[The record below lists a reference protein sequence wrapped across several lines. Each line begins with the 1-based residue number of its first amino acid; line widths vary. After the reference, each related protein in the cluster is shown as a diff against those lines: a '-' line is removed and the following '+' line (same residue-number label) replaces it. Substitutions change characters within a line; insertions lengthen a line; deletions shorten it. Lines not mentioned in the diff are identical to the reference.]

1 MKKRI
6 IIAVS
11 FLFVLG
17 IAFNVYKTMPE
28 GKNISALLAN
38 LEALANDGDVGVGG
52 GIGSNTCPNGG
63 QKTTGRP
70 KNKQWKETHTAN
82 SEGKVNANGSTFD
95 FGAEYKNEKV
105 SLYCYSVECE
115 NKGTASCV
123 LCNVWCKTRE

>member
-38 LEALANDGDVGVGG
+38 LEALANDGDVGGGG

-63 QKTTGRP
+63 QNTRGDA
-70 KNKQWKETHTAN
+70 KNKQW
-82 SEGKVNANGSTFD
+82 SERYMADSKGNVTLNGKTYE
-95 FGAEYKNEKV
+95 FGAAYENQEAT
-105 SLYCYSVECE
+105 LYCYSVECPGT
-115 NKGTASCV
+115 KGECT
-123 LCNVWCKTRE
+123 LCNVWCKK